1 MIKLSILY
9 HFTCFR
15 KHITSW
21 ALIYNCSNTLI
32 KNNTLKL
39 DLPAALGYIM
49 SGRKGQRR

>member
-9 HFTCFR
+9 HFTCF
-15 KHITSW
+15 KEHITSW

-39 DLPAALGYIM
+39 DLPVVLGYII
-49 SGRKGQRR
+49 SRRKGQRR